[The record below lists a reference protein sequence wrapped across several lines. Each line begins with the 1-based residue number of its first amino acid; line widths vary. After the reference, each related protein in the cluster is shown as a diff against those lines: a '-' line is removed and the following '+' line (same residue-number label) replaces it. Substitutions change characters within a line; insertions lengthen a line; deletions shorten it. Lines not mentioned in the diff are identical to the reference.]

1 MLPSWFSF
9 KAKLNLQVSVSGA
22 CVALGGRTA
31 AETLKGQQPWGQG
44 TEEFPPPSHPA
55 QAAQL
60 QPGAAP
66 VGPGSQGGA
75 ELVFTGNKLEHL
87 N

>member
-1 MLPSWFSF
+1 M
-9 KAKLNLQVSVSGA
+9 AQDD
-22 CVALGGRTA
+22 RTA
-31 AETLKGQQPWGQG
+31 AETSKGQQPWGQG

-55 QAAQL
+55 RAAQL
-60 QPGAAP
+60 QPRAAP

-75 ELVFTGNKLEHL
+75 ELVFTGNKLKHL

>member
-1 MLPSWFSF
+1 M
-9 KAKLNLQVSVSGA
+9 SGG